1 MSCLALL
8 NFKNFFLFFLTLF
21 VTYKKPNPNYKLQTS
36 IFIMSITIHIS
47 YISHFFSKY
56 RIELSLT
63 VDCRILL
70 TRAEMIDEKRK
81 LKHHLKITTLKI
93 LISYPVIIPNL
104 LLFLYP
110 LNLTLLLLPIPN
122 KSKSLIK

>member
-70 TRAEMIDEKRK
+70 TRAEMIDEKK
-81 LKHHLKITTLKI
+81 KAKT
-93 LISYPVIIPNL
+93 SP
-104 LLFLYP
+104 
-110 LNLTLLLLPIPN
+110 
-122 KSKSLIK
+122 